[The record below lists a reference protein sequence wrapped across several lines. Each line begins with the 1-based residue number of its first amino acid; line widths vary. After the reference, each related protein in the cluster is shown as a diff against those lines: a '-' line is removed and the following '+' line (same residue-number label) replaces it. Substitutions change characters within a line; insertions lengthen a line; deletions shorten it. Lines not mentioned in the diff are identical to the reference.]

1 VLVAVLG
8 VTAAPRPAQ
17 AWISYS
23 ASRGM
28 SYVLGGFGA
37 VLTVGGAIGL
47 GYSLDGADA
56 RVLRSASES
65 AFAEAAQDERS
76 LRAGSLVA
84 LLVGLPLCALLFV
97 EWLKPAAPRG
107 QALAPRP
114 VRSDARVHL
123 GGLGL
128 VVRL

>member
-1 VLVAVLG
+1 MGLM
-8 VTAAPRPAQ
+8 AAPRPAH

-23 ASRGM
+23 DSRGM

-37 VLTVGGAIGL
+37 VLAVGGAIGL

-56 RVLRSASES
+56 RVLRSVSES
-65 AFAEAAQDERS
+65 DFAEATQDERS

-107 QALAPRP
+107 QAFAPRP
-114 VRSDARVHL
+114 VRAESPRVHL